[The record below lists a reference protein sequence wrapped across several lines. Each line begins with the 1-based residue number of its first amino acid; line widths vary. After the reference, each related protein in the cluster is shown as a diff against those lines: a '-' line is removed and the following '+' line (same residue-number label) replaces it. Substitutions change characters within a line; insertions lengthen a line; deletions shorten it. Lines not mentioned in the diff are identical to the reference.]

1 MATTDDL
8 IIAIR
13 ADMGQLQNQLNAVNA
28 QLLRTQQQGNSA
40 GDAIKGMAVQFL
52 SLGAAIEGLKKLV
65 DVNREFGI
73 LKAGLETA
81 TGSAQGA
88 NEAFGALQQFAQ
100 QTPYDLAQS
109 VSAFTQLVNLG
120 LTPSERALKSYGDTS
135 AALGKDLKQM
145 VEAVADAA
153 TGEFERLKEFG
164 IKSKNQ
170 GDTIAF
176 TFKGTKEVVKNNAAD
191 IENYLIRLGEINF
204 NGAMEK
210 RMASLDGAIS
220 NLSDAFDGF
229 FYNIGESGATDALNS
244 GLRKLGDGLVE
255 INNYIKNISVVDFKD
270 GISALGDA
278 IELVAG
284 YKITKFV
291 ASLAL
296 TAQETVVAMAA
307 QSALRIETLAVAEA
321 DAAAA
326 GIAVRRSIAEK
337 ELALDE
343 LNRARASS
351 ATALATQQA
360 AIADAE
366 RANMEAVL
374 AAGTQNSVAAD
385 LAKTIA
391 ADRVAAAQ
399 VAVSVTAAEEAAAVR
414 LATTASAINT
424 EAVIAQTAAQ
434 TALAV
439 ATTEAS
445 VAARTAG
452 TVLTGLGGP
461 LGAIVTVLG
470 LGATAWLVFGDHS
483 ETAAEKAEAATKRIK
498 DSLIGVPDDMQL
510 QTDALIEVN
519 NKIKDYNELTSD
531 IAPNSA
537 RMATVNKRRAEL
549 QAEKAQIEENINNL
563 KLGKILSEIQQEDA
577 LGKFKVS
584 GSDSSSG
591 ADPKEAEKAK
601 KAAEQSAKQ
610 FAQLKE
616 QAQRE
621 LNAILEKNMSED
633 QLDKKHYKEQAESLK
648 AHLQDGTLTKTEYL
662 SGIIALNEQA
672 DKKTTELMIAQHETE
687 KAINDKNAEEDFA
700 QHAARLEQLGIL
712 MDGVRQGGMTELE
725 IMDEQHAQKMQKMAD
740 FHAADAAEQAI
751 IDQLKLEAE
760 AQYQAKRL
768 DLILGTGN
776 KIQTM
781 QRAFEKGN
789 LQGALSFFAADFG
802 GMSQHSRKMFELTK
816 AARLAVALIDVPST
830 IIAAAKHGAEIGGW
844 PLGLAMGAAAAA
856 SQLANLRAIQSA
868 SFGGGGGGSSGGSGG
883 GVSAPTAQSAPQE
896 QAPLQQRF
904 VNIGLSGSDNTMYT
918 KDAVR
923 ELIKRLNEE
932 VKDGAVLRVN

>member
-13 ADMGQLQNQLNAVNA
+13 ADVTQLNSQLNTINNQL
-28 QLLRTQQQGNSA
+28 RDTQRNGKNA
-40 GDAIKGMAVQFL
+40 GDALKDMAKGLFALF
-52 SLGAAIEGLKKLV
+52 GALAGLEKLIE
-65 DVNREFGI
+65 VNRQFGI

-88 NEAFGALQQFAQ
+88 NDAFIALQDFAKT
-100 QTPYDLAQS
+100 TPYDLAQAT
-109 VSAFTQLVNLG
+109 SAFTQLVNLG

-176 TFKGTKEVVKNNAAD
+176 TFKGTTETVKNNAAA
-191 IENYLIRLGEINF
+191 IEEYLIKLGEVNF
-204 NGAMEK
+204 DGAMKK
-210 RMASLDGAIS
+210 RMESLDGAIA
-220 NLSDAFDGF
+220 NLGDSWDAF
-229 FYNIGESGATDALNS
+229 FYQLGQAGATDVLKDAFTAVGDALNEVNSMLSS
-244 GLRKLGDGLVE
+244 GEMQGYIEAIGISFSGWTDSVESATEVMTQIIEQWSGDNQDAIGELTEFFKNAFLELPQNIKAFVQLASIEFAALVTDVEIYGRKIANFLNPMSPTYNLKENLDASVKAYQESIEAILAEREKVTKQASERKDKAQNDRALDDLLGDWNKEYNTGDRLE
-255 INNYIKNISVVDFKD
+255 GFGGKKKD
-270 GISALGDA
+270 
-278 IELVAG
+278 
-284 YKITKFV
+284 TKEGE
-291 ASLAL
+291 S
-296 TAQETVVAMAA
+296 
-307 QSALRIETLAVAEA
+307 
-321 DAAAA
+321 D
-326 GIAVRRSIAEK
+326 
-337 ELALDE
+337 
-343 LNRARASS
+343 
-351 ATALATQQA
+351 
-360 AIADAE
+360 
-366 RANMEAVL
+366 
-374 AAGTQNSVAAD
+374 
-385 LAKTIA
+385 
-391 ADRVAAAQ
+391 
-399 VAVSVTAAEEAAAVR
+399 
-414 LATTASAINT
+414 
-424 EAVIAQTAAQ
+424 
-434 TALAV
+434 
-439 ATTEAS
+439 
-445 VAARTAG
+445 
-452 TVLTGLGGP
+452 
-461 LGAIVTVLG
+461 
-470 LGATAWLVFGDHS
+470 
-483 ETAAEKAEAATKRIK
+483 K
-498 DSLIGVPDDMQL
+498 D
-510 QTDALIEVN
+510 
-519 NKIKDYNELTSD
+519 K
-531 IAPNSA
+531 
-537 RMATVNKRRAEL
+537 
-549 QAEKAQIEENINNL
+549 
-563 KLGKILSEIQQEDA
+563 
-577 LGKFKVS
+577 
-584 GSDSSSG
+584 
-591 ADPKEAEKAK
+591 KAK
-601 KAAEQSAKQ
+601 AKAAKQ

-616 QAQRE
+616 SAQKE

-633 QLDKKHYKEQAESLK
+633 QLEKKHYKEQVASLDK
-648 AHLQDGTLTKTEYL
+648 HLKDKTITTSQYL

-725 IMDEQHAQKMQKMAD
+725 IMDEQHAQKMQKLTDLAMAE
-740 FHAADAAEQAI
+740 ADLQDVI
-751 IDQLKLEAE
+751 NGIKLEAE
-760 AQYQAKRL
+760 AQHQAKRL

-816 AARLAVALIDVPST
+816 AARLAEAAINIPST
-830 IIAAAKHGAEIGGW
+830 VMAAAKHGSEIGGW

-918 KDAVR
+918 KDSVR

>member
-13 ADMGQLQNQLNAVNA
+13 ADVTQLNSQLNTINNQL
-28 QLLRTQQQGNSA
+28 RDTQRNGKNA
-40 GDAIKGMAVQFL
+40 GDALKDMAKGLFALF
-52 SLGAAIEGLKKLV
+52 GALAGLEKLIE
-65 DVNREFGI
+65 VNRQFGI

-88 NEAFGALQQFAQ
+88 NDAFIALQDFAKT
-100 QTPYDLAQS
+100 TPYDLAQAT
-109 VSAFTQLVNLG
+109 SAFTQLVNLG

-176 TFKGTKEVVKNNAAD
+176 TFKGTTETVKNNAAA
-191 IENYLIRLGEINF
+191 IEEYLIKLGEVNF
-204 NGAMEK
+204 DGAMKK
-210 RMASLDGAIS
+210 RMESLDGAIA
-220 NLSDAFDGF
+220 NLGDSWDAF
-229 FYNIGESGATDALNS
+229 FYNLGQAGATDVLKEAFTAVGDALNEVNAMLSS
-244 GLRKLGDGLVE
+244 GEMQGYIEAIGISFSGWTDSVESATEVMTQIIEQWSGDNQDAIGELTEFFKNAFLELPQNIKAFVQLASIEFAALVTDVEIYGRKIANFLNPMSPTYNLQQNLDASVKVYQESIEAILAERDKVTKQASERKDKAQNDRALDNLLGDWNKEYNTGDRLE
-255 INNYIKNISVVDFKD
+255 GFGGKKKD
-270 GISALGDA
+270 
-278 IELVAG
+278 
-284 YKITKFV
+284 TKEGE
-291 ASLAL
+291 S
-296 TAQETVVAMAA
+296 
-307 QSALRIETLAVAEA
+307 
-321 DAAAA
+321 D
-326 GIAVRRSIAEK
+326 K
-337 ELALDE
+337 DKK
-343 LNRARASS
+343 
-351 ATALATQQA
+351 
-360 AIADAE
+360 
-366 RANMEAVL
+366 
-374 AAGTQNSVAAD
+374 
-385 LAKTIA
+385 AK
-391 ADRVAAAQ
+391 
-399 VAVSVTAAEEAAAVR
+399 
-414 LATTASAINT
+414 
-424 EAVIAQTAAQ
+424 
-434 TALAV
+434 
-439 ATTEAS
+439 
-445 VAARTAG
+445 
-452 TVLTGLGGP
+452 
-461 LGAIVTVLG
+461 
-470 LGATAWLVFGDHS
+470 
-483 ETAAEKAEAATKRIK
+483 EKA
-498 DSLIGVPDDMQL
+498 
-510 QTDALIEVN
+510 
-519 NKIKDYNELTSD
+519 
-531 IAPNSA
+531 
-537 RMATVNKRRAEL
+537 
-549 QAEKAQIEENINNL
+549 
-563 KLGKILSEIQQEDA
+563 
-577 LGKFKVS
+577 
-584 GSDSSSG
+584 
-591 ADPKEAEKAK
+591 
-601 KAAEQSAKQ
+601 AKQ
-610 FAQLKE
+610 FEQLKE
-616 QAQRE
+616 QAQKE
-621 LNAILEKNMSED
+621 LNVILEKNMSED
-633 QLDKKHYKEQAESLK
+633 QLEKKHYKEQSESLK
-648 AHLQDGTLTKTEYL
+648 AHLQDGTLTKSEYL

-725 IMDEQHAQKMQKMAD
+725 IMDEQHAQKMQKLTDLAMAE
-740 FHAADAAEQAI
+740 ADLQDVI
-751 IDQLKLEAE
+751 NGIKLEAE
-760 AQYQAKRL
+760 AQHQAKRL

-816 AARLAVALIDVPST
+816 AARLAEAAINIPST
-830 IIAAAKHGAEIGGW
+830 VMAAAKHGSEIGGW

-918 KDAVR
+918 KDSVR

>member
-65 DVNREFGI
+65 EVNREFGI

-88 NEAFGALQQFAQ
+88 NDAFIALQDFAKT
-100 QTPYDLAQS
+100 TPYDLAQAT
-109 VSAFTQLVNLG
+109 SAFTQLVNLG

-176 TFKGTKEVVKNNAAD
+176 TFKGTTETVKNNAAA
-191 IENYLIRLGEINF
+191 IEEYLIKLGEVNF
-204 NGAMEK
+204 DGAMKK
-210 RMASLDGAIS
+210 RMESLDGAIA
-220 NLSDAFDGF
+220 NLGDSWDAF
-229 FYNIGESGATDALNS
+229 FYQLGQAGATDVLKDAFTAVGDALNEVNSMLSS
-244 GLRKLGDGLVE
+244 GEMQG
-255 INNYIKNISVVDFKD
+255 YIEAI
-270 GISALGDA
+270 GISFSGWTDSVESATEAMTQIMEQWSGDNQDA
-278 IELVAG
+278 IGELTEFFKNA
-284 YKITKFV
+284 F
-291 ASLAL
+291 L
-296 TAQETVVAMAA
+296 
-307 QSALRIETLAVAEA
+307 
-321 DAAAA
+321 
-326 GIAVRRSIAEK
+326 
-337 ELALDE
+337 ELP
-343 LNRARASS
+343 
-351 ATALATQQA
+351 
-360 AIADAE
+360 
-366 RANMEAVL
+366 
-374 AAGTQNSVAAD
+374 QNIKAF
-385 LAKTIA
+385 
-391 ADRVAAAQ
+391 
-399 VAVSVTAAEEAAAVR
+399 VR
-414 LATTASAINT
+414 LASVEFAALVVDVEIYGRK
-424 EAVIAQTAAQ
+424 IANFLNPMSPTYNLQQ
-434 TALAV
+434 NLD
-439 ATTEAS
+439 AS
-445 VAARTAG
+445 VKVYQESIEAILAERDKVTKQASERKDKAQNDRALDNLLGDWNKEYNTGDRLAGFAG
-452 TVLTGLGGP
+452 TKKDTKEGESDKDKK
-461 LGAIVTVLG
+461 AK
-470 LGATAWLVFGDHS
+470 
-483 ETAAEKAEAATKRIK
+483 EKA
-498 DSLIGVPDDMQL
+498 
-510 QTDALIEVN
+510 
-519 NKIKDYNELTSD
+519 
-531 IAPNSA
+531 
-537 RMATVNKRRAEL
+537 
-549 QAEKAQIEENINNL
+549 
-563 KLGKILSEIQQEDA
+563 
-577 LGKFKVS
+577 
-584 GSDSSSG
+584 
-591 ADPKEAEKAK
+591 
-601 KAAEQSAKQ
+601 AKQ
-610 FAQLKE
+610 FEQLKE
-616 QAQRE
+616 QAQKE
-621 LNAILEKNMSED
+621 LNVILEKNMSE
-633 QLDKKHYKEQAESLK
+633 QELEQKRYNEQVASLDKHLK
-648 AHLQDGTLTKTEYL
+648 DKTITTSQYL

-725 IMDEQHAQKMQKMAD
+725 IMDAQHIEKMQKLTDIAKAEAD
-740 FHAADAAEQAI
+740 LQDVI
-751 IDQLKLEAE
+751 NGIKLEAE

-802 GMSQHSRKMFELTK
+802 GFSQHSRKMFELTK
-816 AARLAVALIDVPST
+816 AARLADAALSIPST
-830 IIAAAKHGAEIGGW
+830 VIEAAREGTKIGGW
-844 PLGLAMGAAAAA
+844 PLGAAMGAAALAT
-856 SQLANLRAIQSA
+856 QLGNLRAIQSA
-868 SFGGGGGGSSGGSGG
+868 SFGGGGSGGSSGGSG
-883 GVSAPTAQSAPQE
+883 SAPSIPSSQGQQE

-918 KDAVR
+918 KDSVR

>member
-28 QLLRTQQQGNSA
+28 QLLRTQQQGHGAS
-40 GDAIKGMAVQFL
+40 DAIKGMAVQFL

-65 DVNREFGI
+65 EVNREFGI

-88 NEAFGALQQFAQ
+88 NDAFIALQDFAKT
-100 QTPYDLAQS
+100 TPYDLAQAT
-109 VSAFTQLVNLG
+109 SAFTQLVNLG

-135 AALGKDLKQM
+135 AALGKDLSQM

-176 TFKGTKEVVKNNAAD
+176 TFKGTTETVKNNAAA
-191 IENYLIRLGEINF
+191 IEEYLIKLGEVNF
-204 NGAMEK
+204 DGAMKK
-210 RMASLDGAIS
+210 RMESLDGAIA
-220 NLSDAFDGF
+220 NLGDSWDAF
-229 FYNIGESGATDALNS
+229 FYQLGQSGATDVLKDSFNAVGDALNEVNSMLSS
-244 GLRKLGDGLVE
+244 GEMQGYIEAIGISFSGWTDSVQSATEVMTQIIEQWSGDNQDAIGELTEFFKNAFLELPQNIKAFVQLASVEFAALVVDVEIYGRKIANFLNPMSPTYNLKENLDASVKVYQESIEAILAERDKVTKQASERKDKAQNDRALDNLLGDWNKE
-255 INNYIKNISVVDFKD
+255 YNT
-270 GISALGDA
+270 GDR
-278 IELVAG
+278 LAG
-284 YKITKFV
+284 F
-291 ASLAL
+291 
-296 TAQETVVAMAA
+296 
-307 QSALRIETLAVAEA
+307 
-321 DAAAA
+321 
-326 GIAVRRSIAEK
+326 
-337 ELALDE
+337 
-343 LNRARASS
+343 
-351 ATALATQQA
+351 
-360 AIADAE
+360 
-366 RANMEAVL
+366 
-374 AAGTQNSVAAD
+374 AGTKKDTKEGESD
-385 LAKTIA
+385 KDKKAK
-391 ADRVAAAQ
+391 
-399 VAVSVTAAEEAAAVR
+399 
-414 LATTASAINT
+414 
-424 EAVIAQTAAQ
+424 
-434 TALAV
+434 
-439 ATTEAS
+439 
-445 VAARTAG
+445 
-452 TVLTGLGGP
+452 
-461 LGAIVTVLG
+461 
-470 LGATAWLVFGDHS
+470 
-483 ETAAEKAEAATKRIK
+483 EKA
-498 DSLIGVPDDMQL
+498 
-510 QTDALIEVN
+510 
-519 NKIKDYNELTSD
+519 
-531 IAPNSA
+531 
-537 RMATVNKRRAEL
+537 
-549 QAEKAQIEENINNL
+549 
-563 KLGKILSEIQQEDA
+563 
-577 LGKFKVS
+577 
-584 GSDSSSG
+584 
-591 ADPKEAEKAK
+591 
-601 KAAEQSAKQ
+601 AKQ
-610 FAQLKE
+610 FEQLKE
-616 QAQRE
+616 QAQKE
-621 LNAILEKNMSED
+621 LNVILEKNMSE
-633 QLDKKHYKEQAESLK
+633 QELEQKRYNEAVSSLDKHLK
-648 AHLQDGTLTKTEYL
+648 DKAITTSQYL

-725 IMDEQHAQKMQKMAD
+725 LMDDQHKQKMKKMAD
-740 FHAADAAEQAI
+740 FRAADAAEQAI
-751 IDQLKLEAE
+751 IDQLKIEAE

-816 AARLAVALIDVPST
+816 AARLADAALSIPST
-830 IIAAAKHGAEIGGW
+830 VIEAARQGTKIGGW

-868 SFGGGGGGSSGGSGG
+868 SFGGGGSSGSSGGSG
-883 GVSAPTAQSAPQE
+883 SAPSIPSSQGQQE

-918 KDAVR
+918 KDSVR

>member
-28 QLLRTQQQGNSA
+28 QLLRTQQQGNGASS
-40 GDAIKGMAVQFL
+40 AIKNMAVQFL

-88 NEAFGALQQFAQ
+88 NDAFIALQDFAKT
-100 QTPYDLAQS
+100 TPYDLAQAT
-109 VSAFTQLVNLG
+109 SAFTQLVNLG

-176 TFKGTKEVVKNNAAD
+176 TFKGTTETVKNNAAA
-191 IENYLIRLGEINF
+191 IEEYLIKLGEVNF
-204 NGAMEK
+204 DGAMKK
-210 RMASLDGAIS
+210 RMESLDGAIA
-220 NLSDAFDGF
+220 NLGDSWDAF
-229 FYNIGESGATDALNS
+229 FYNLGQAGGTDVL
-244 GLRKLGDGLVE
+244 
-255 INNYIKNISVVDFKD
+255 KD
-270 GISALGDA
+270 S
-278 IELVAG
+278 
-284 YKITKFV
+284 F
-291 ASLAL
+291 
-296 TAQETVVAMAA
+296 
-307 QSALRIETLAVAEA
+307 
-321 DAAAA
+321 
-326 GIAVRRSIAEK
+326 IAVGR
-337 ELALDE
+337 ALDE
-343 LNRARASS
+343 VNAMLSSGEMQGYIEAIGLSFQQWTDDIKVFTEGTRIFIKQWAGDNKESIAGLRDFLKDAFLELPQNLHAIFALMTNELRDFVRDSEIYGRKFANFLNPFSSTYDLKGNLAQGEAEYRAAIEKI
-351 ATALATQQA
+351 LADRDKVTQQA
-360 AIADAE
+360 SDRKAKAQND
-366 RANMEAVL
+366 RALDNLLGDWNKEYNT
-374 AAGTQNSVAAD
+374 G
-385 LAKTIA
+385 
-391 ADRVAAAQ
+391 DRLEGFSGKKKDTKEGESDKDKKAAAQ
-399 VAVSVTAAEEAAAVR
+399 EAKKLEQLKAAAQKE
-414 LATTASAINT
+414 L
-424 EAVIAQTAAQ
+424 
-434 TALAV
+434 
-439 ATTEAS
+439 
-445 VAARTAG
+445 
-452 TVLTGLGGP
+452 
-461 LGAIVTVLG
+461 
-470 LGATAWLVFGDHS
+470 
-483 ETAAEKAEAATKRIK
+483 ET
-498 DSLIGVPDDMQL
+498 
-510 QTDALIEVN
+510 
-519 NKIKDYNELTSD
+519 
-531 IAPNSA
+531 
-537 RMATVNKRRAEL
+537 
-549 QAEKAQIEENINNL
+549 
-563 KLGKILSEIQQEDA
+563 
-577 LGKFKVS
+577 
-584 GSDSSSG
+584 
-591 ADPKEAEKAK
+591 
-601 KAAEQSAKQ
+601 
-610 FAQLKE
+610 
-616 QAQRE
+616 
-621 LNAILEKNMSED
+621 ILEKNMSED
-633 QLDKKHYKEQAESLK
+633 QLDSKHYNESADKLKENLDKKLINEQQYQAGVLALDSAFNDKIIE
-648 AHLQDGTLTKTEYL
+648 D
-662 SGIIALNEQA
+662 IIAQSEA
-672 DKKTTELMIAQHETE
+672 E

-725 IMDEQHAQKMQKMAD
+725 IMDAQHIEKMQKLTDIA
-740 FHAADAAEQAI
+740 AAEKDLQDVI
-751 IDQLKLEAE
+751 NGIKIEAE
-760 AQYQAKRL
+760 QQYQAKRL

-830 IIAAAKHGAEIGGW
+830 IISAARQGSEIGGW

-868 SFGGGGGGSSGGSGG
+868 SFGGGGGGGSSGGGSVPSMPSSQG
-883 GVSAPTAQSAPQE
+883 QQE

-918 KDAVR
+918 KDSVR

>member
-65 DVNREFGI
+65 EVNREFGI

-88 NEAFGALQQFAQ
+88 NDAFIALQDFAKT
-100 QTPYDLAQS
+100 TPYDLAQAT
-109 VSAFTQLVNLG
+109 SAFTQLVNLG

-145 VEAVADAA
+145 VEAVADAS
-153 TGEFERLKEFG
+153 TGQFERLLEFG

-176 TFKGTKEVVKNNAAD
+176 TFRGTTEVVKNNAAA
-191 IENYLIRLGEINF
+191 IEEHLIRLGEINF
-204 NGAMEK
+204 TDAAIK
-210 RMASLDGAIS
+210 RMESLDGAIS
-220 NLSDAFDGF
+220 NLGDSWDAF
-229 FYNIGESGATDALNS
+229 FYQLGQAGGTDILKDAFVAVGDALNEVNSMLSS
-244 GLRKLGDGLVE
+244 GEMQGYIEAIGISFSGWTDSVQSATEVMTQIIEQWSGDNQDAIGELTEFFKNAFLELPQNIKAFVQLASVEFAALVVDVE
-255 INNYIKNISVVDFKD
+255 IYGRKIANFLNPMSPTYNLQQNLDASVKAYQESIEAILAEREKVTKQASERKD
-270 GISALGDA
+270 
-278 IELVAG
+278 
-284 YKITKFV
+284 K
-291 ASLAL
+291 
-296 TAQETVVAMAA
+296 AQND
-307 QSALRIETLAVAEA
+307 R
-321 DAAAA
+321 
-326 GIAVRRSIAEK
+326 
-337 ELALDE
+337 ALDNLLDDWNKE
-343 LNRARASS
+343 YN
-351 ATALATQQA
+351 TG
-360 AIADAE
+360 D
-366 RANMEAVL
+366 
-374 AAGTQNSVAAD
+374 
-385 LAKTIA
+385 
-391 ADRVAAAQ
+391 
-399 VAVSVTAAEEAAAVR
+399 R
-414 LATTASAINT
+414 LA
-424 EAVIAQTAAQ
+424 
-434 TALAV
+434 
-439 ATTEAS
+439 
-445 VAARTAG
+445 G
-452 TVLTGLGGP
+452 FGGKKKDTKE
-461 LGAIVTVLG
+461 GESDKDKKAK
-470 LGATAWLVFGDHS
+470 
-483 ETAAEKAEAATKRIK
+483 EKA
-498 DSLIGVPDDMQL
+498 
-510 QTDALIEVN
+510 
-519 NKIKDYNELTSD
+519 
-531 IAPNSA
+531 
-537 RMATVNKRRAEL
+537 
-549 QAEKAQIEENINNL
+549 
-563 KLGKILSEIQQEDA
+563 
-577 LGKFKVS
+577 
-584 GSDSSSG
+584 
-591 ADPKEAEKAK
+591 
-601 KAAEQSAKQ
+601 AKQ
-610 FAQLKE
+610 FEQLKE

-621 LNAILEKNMSED
+621 LNVILEKNMSED
-633 QLDKKHYKEQAESLK
+633 QLEKKHYKEQSESLK
-648 AHLQDGTLTKTEYL
+648 AHLQDGTLTKSEYL

-725 IMDEQHAQKMQKMAD
+725 LMDEQHAQKMQKMAD
-740 FHAADAAEQAI
+740 FQAADAAEQAI

-802 GMSQHSRKMFELTK
+802 GFSQHSRKMFELTK
-816 AARLAVALIDVPST
+816 AARLAEAAMLVPSSVLK
-830 IIAAAKHGAEIGGW
+830 AYEFGSGIGG
-844 PLGLAMGAAAAA
+844 PIVGAAFGAAALAT
-856 SQLANLRAIQSA
+856 QLGNLRAIQSA
-868 SFGGGGGGSSGGSGG
+868 SFGGGGSSGSSGGSGG
-883 GVSAPTAQSAPQE
+883 GSSIPSSQGQQE

-918 KDAVR
+918 KDSVR